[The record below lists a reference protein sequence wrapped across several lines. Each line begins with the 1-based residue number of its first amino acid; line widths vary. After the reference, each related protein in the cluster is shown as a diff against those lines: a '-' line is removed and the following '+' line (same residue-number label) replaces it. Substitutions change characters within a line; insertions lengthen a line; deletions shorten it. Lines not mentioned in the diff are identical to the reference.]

1 MPLFSP
7 AQLIGKTFYITR
19 PLEFYRVSDIISK
32 GDKAMPVSNQLRT
45 GYSFVMDSFLL
56 PVQEFTKYGFKTATR
71 SNTYFT
77 FFGSDKNNYAVI
89 FKNDSRFSL
98 NKLLEQG
105 AITFKE
111 ELKKQAE
118 DNKTTAEKITE
129 SLKDIFTGGGKTLK
143 TVLFIGVGV
152 FAIGYLLP
160 KFIKK

>member
-7 AQLIGKTFYITR
+7 TQLIGKTFYITR
-19 PLEFYRVSDIISK
+19 PLEFYRVSDIITK
-32 GDKAMPVSNQLRT
+32 GDKALPVSNNLRT

-71 SNTYFT
+71 SNTFFT
-77 FFGSDKNNYAVI
+77 FFGSDKNNYAVM
-89 FKNDSRFSL
+89 FKNDGRFSL
-98 NKLLEQG
+98 SKLLEQG
-105 AITFKE
+105 AITFKD

>member
-32 GDKAMPVSNQLRT
+32 GDKATPVSNNLRT

-71 SNTYFT
+71 TNTFFT
-77 FFGSDKNNYAVI
+77 FFGTDRNNYAVM
-89 FKNDSRFSL
+89 FKNDGRFSL
-98 NKLLEQG
+98 DKLLEQG

-118 DNKTTAEKITE
+118 ENKTTAEKITE
-129 SLKDIFTGGGKTLK
+129 SIKDIFTGGSKTIK
-143 TVLFIGVGV
+143 TVLYIGVGV

-160 KFIKK
+160 KILKK